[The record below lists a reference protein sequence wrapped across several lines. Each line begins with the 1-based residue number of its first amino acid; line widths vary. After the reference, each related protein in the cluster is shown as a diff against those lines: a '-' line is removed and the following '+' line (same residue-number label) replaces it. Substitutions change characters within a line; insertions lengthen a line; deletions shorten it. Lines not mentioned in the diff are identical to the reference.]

1 MTDLIQDSVCEFSNN
16 VEVTLTSQS
25 LQIHLR
31 REHPV
36 ITSCSNLTNTL
47 FHISYINPSLHLV
60 RNMIIMLMALN
71 ESLTEEEEAL
81 LISYNSVKFPC
92 TYILVMCLI
101 MTTRNWCNCCI
112 MEETNY
118 NQHSYAYQL
127 HPSPFSE
134 KYNNNVNGTEWES
147 ETFDKQ
153 YMKLSS
159 TVTTSPVSES
169 QPAQVPH

>member
-1 MTDLIQDSVCEFSNN
+1 MKIFRWSIQSTGETVSGRLAWREPWPATRVPITVQQQTALVLIPRDGVWRWSESQLCLLMLTVMTHV
-16 VEVTLTSQS
+16 
-25 LQIHLR
+25 R
-31 REHPV
+31 RNG
-36 ITSCSNLTNTL
+36 IFYTR
-47 FHISYINPSLHLV
+47 YINAHC
-60 RNMIIMLMALN
+60 R
-71 ESLTEEEEAL
+71 
-81 LISYNSVKFPC
+81 VKFPC
-92 TYILVMCLI
+92 THILVMCLN

-147 ETFDKQ
+147 ETFDKH